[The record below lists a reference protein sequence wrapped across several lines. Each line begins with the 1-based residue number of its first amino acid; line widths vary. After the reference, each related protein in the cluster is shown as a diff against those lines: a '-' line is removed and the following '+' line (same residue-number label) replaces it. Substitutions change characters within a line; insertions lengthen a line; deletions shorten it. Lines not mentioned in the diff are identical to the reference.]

1 MIIYIE
7 FYFRNS
13 LIPVN
18 SVNLLSGLATEIE
31 RTFQQQVLVNTSVR
45 DEVFV
50 ISIHKSTPGHRKII
64 TTIIKYLVFLST
76 KLTDTAKRG
85 LVYKHLCD

>member
-1 MIIYIE
+1 MMIYIE
-7 FYFRNS
+7 FYFRNY

-18 SVNLLSGLATEIE
+18 SVNLLSALATEIE

-45 DEVFV
+45 DEVF
-50 ISIHKSTPGHRKII
+50 IHKSTPGHRKII

-76 KLTDTAKRG
+76 KSTDTAKRG